1 MSRLATSCV
10 SPAPAVPALGP
21 RQVKPHTSQTQ
32 MNLLVAAK
40 TLRTYAA
47 SALSLLAM
55 TAGAFASTNETV
67 TLAWNANPETN
78 IAGYRLRYGTTSG
91 VYPYTVEAGTNLTA
105 TATGLTSGTTYYFTL
120 VAYNTAGQT
129 SASSAEL
136 PFTTPGNPNSAPVA
150 DVLSL
155 TTIEDTATAVTLS
168 GSDVDGDPISYTVV
182 SNPTKGSLSGTAPN
196 LTYTPNANA
205 TGSDNFTYRASDGVL
220 NSTTVTAS
228 ITITPVE
235 DPPLANSSTVTTNED
250 TNVAVNLSASDPE
263 GASLIYTLLSS
274 PLKGTLTGTPP
285 NLTYKPNANANGADS
300 FTFKVSDGALE
311 SGVATVSVSITP
323 VNDAPVANAQSL
335 STAEDTPLAVSVSGS
350 DVEGSAL
357 SYSLVTAPSKGSLSG
372 TLPNVTY
379 TPQANYNGS
388 DSFVFRVNDGST
400 NSANATVSISV
411 TPVNDA
417 PVATSSSASTS
428 KNNAVAVNL
437 PATDVD
443 GNPLTYTVVSGPAN
457 GTLSG
462 SGANLTYTPAT
473 DFTGSDSFTWR
484 ASDGTL
490 QSAVATVSI
499 SVVVSNAAPVAN
511 AQSVTATEDTAKAI
525 TVSGSDPENAALT
538 YTLVSGPTRGSLSG
552 SLPNVTYTPNANANG
567 GDSFVFRVND
577 GTNNSANATVSITI
591 TAVNDAPVAAA
602 SSVTTVRNTA
612 VSVPL
617 SGSDVDGNPLTYIPM
632 SLPANG
638 SLSGVAPNLVYTPN
652 QNFTGS
658 DSFAFR
664 VNDGTVYSPNATV
677 SITVSS
683 GPNQRPSAHSK
694 NYTVMKG
701 KAVSVQLSGQD
712 PESAAIS
719 YRVTRAPLNGTL
731 TGTPPNLVYKPKA
744 KYSGPDDFQ
753 YVASDGSLDSLPAT
767 MSVKVKAKNLLPVAT
782 PKAITVN
789 MNSSGAALLAGS
801 DADSDPLSYRVTI
814 QPKFGTLSGA
824 APNLIYTP
832 NAGFK
837 GKDSFQFLANDG
849 VANSKPA
856 IMSVN
861 VVNPNNRAPVPVNK
875 VLTVE
880 MNKSTPTVLD
890 ASDADADKLT
900 YKLLSKPSAG
910 KLTGVSPIFTYKPAK
925 GFVGVVTVS
934 FVANDGSVD
943 SAVGT
948 ITINVVKPAVVA
960 ARSLTAHSAGA
971 GDNSEIQPPVLS
983 LERDATRA
991 SGLLLHA
998 SGSPGAV
1005 FDLESSPD
1013 LSAWTFERAVTIG
1026 DEGSTTLEMTIPE
1039 GSRQG
1044 FYRLSEP

>member
-1 MSRLATSCV
+1 MPRLATSCV

-40 TLRTYAA
+40 ALRTYAA
-47 SALSLLAM
+47 SALTLLAM
-55 TAGAFASTNETV
+55 TAGAFASTNESV

-78 IAGYRLRYGTTSG
+78 IAGYRLRYGITSG

-105 TATGLTSGTTYYFTL
+105 TASGLSSGTTYYFTL

-129 SASSAEL
+129 SAASAEV

-150 DVLSL
+150 DALSL
-155 TTIEDTATAVTLS
+155 TTDEDAGTAATLS
-168 GSDVDGDPISYTVV
+168 ASDVDGDPISYTIIA
-182 SNPTKGSLSGTAPN
+182 NPTKGSLSGTAPN

-205 TGSDNFTYRASDGVL
+205 TGSDSFTYRASDGVL
-220 NSTTVTAS
+220 NSATVTAS

-235 DPPLANSSTVTTNED
+235 DAPLANSTSVSTTED

-263 GASLIYTLLSS
+263 GASLTYTLVSN
-274 PLKGTLTGTPP
+274 PVKGTLTGTPP
-285 NLTYKPNANANGADS
+285 SLTYKPNANANGSDS

-311 SGVATVSVSITP
+311 SGVATVSVNITA
-323 VNDAPVANAQSL
+323 VNDAPVANAQSV

-357 SYSLVTAPSKGSLSG
+357 TYSVVTAPSKGSLSG
-372 TLPNVTY
+372 SLPNVTY
-379 TPQANYNGS
+379 TPQANFNGS

-400 NSANATVSISV
+400 NSANATVSITV

-443 GNPLTYTVVSGPAN
+443 GNPLTYTVLSNPAN

-473 DFTGSDSFTWR
+473 DFLGSDSFTWR

-490 QSAVATVSI
+490 QSAVATVSL
-499 SVVVSNAAPVAN
+499 SVVVTNAPPVAN

-525 TVSGSDPENAALT
+525 TLTGSDPESAALS
-538 YTLVSGPTRGSLSG
+538 YTLVSGPAKGSLSG
-552 SLPNVTYTPNANANG
+552 TLPNVTYTPNANANG
-567 GDSFVFRVND
+567 SDSFVFRVND
-577 GTNNSANATVSITI
+577 GTNNSTNATVSITI

-602 SSVTTVRNTA
+602 ASVTTQRNNA
-612 VSVPL
+612 VAVTL
-617 SGSDVDGNPLTYIPM
+617 SGSDVDGNPLTYTPV

-638 SLSGVAPNLVYTPN
+638 SLSGIAPNLVYTPS

-664 VNDGTVYSPNATV
+664 VSDGTLNSANATV
-677 SITVSS
+677 SITVNP
-683 GPNQRPSAHSK
+683 GQNQRPSAHSK
-694 NYTVMKG
+694 DYTVMKG
-701 KAVSVQLSGQD
+701 KALTVQLSGQD
-712 PESAAIS
+712 PEAAAIT
-719 YRVTRAPLNGTL
+719 YRVTRAPVNGTL

-744 KYSGPDDFQ
+744 KYSGHDDFQ
-753 YVASDGSLDSLPAT
+753 YVTNDGSLDSTPAT
-767 MSVKVKAKNLLPVAT
+767 MNVTVKAKNLLPVAT
-782 PKAITVN
+782 PKSVTVN
-789 MNSSGAALLAGS
+789 MNSSGTLTLAGS
-801 DADSDPLSYRVTI
+801 DVDNDPLSYRVTI
-814 QPKFGTLSGA
+814 QPKSGTLSGA

-832 NAGFK
+832 KPGFK
-837 GKDSFQFLANDG
+837 GKDSFLFVANDG

-856 IMSVN
+856 IVSVN

-875 VLTVE
+875 SLTVD
-880 MNKSTPTVLD
+880 MNKPIPVVLD
-890 ASDADADKLT
+890 AGDADSDALT
-900 YKLLSKPSAG
+900 YKLLSKPISG
-910 KLTGVSPIFTYKPAK
+910 KLVGKAPNFTYKPVK
-925 GFVGVVTVS
+925 GFVGTVTVS

-943 SAVGT
+943 SAAGM
-948 ITINVVKPAVVA
+948 ITINVVKPAVIT

-971 GDNSEIQPPVLS
+971 GDSSEISLPVLS
-983 LERDATRA
+983 LEPDPARA
-991 SGLLLHA
+991 GGLLLHA

-1013 LSAWTFERAVTIG
+1013 LSVWSFERAVTIG